1 MTVVWQHVAAATERV
16 VVGAG
21 SRSRLGELCD
31 AQGMS
36 RVVVVTGRTLHD
48 QTPVIR
54 DVEALLGTRHAATF
68 AGMREHVPAT
78 AAAALL
84 EELRSHAADGVVS
97 VGGGSPIDGAKV
109 ALHAYDAGATP
120 HLAMP
125 TTLSAAELTPMAGV
139 TDDSTLIKSG
149 VAGNRLTPR
158 VVILDPEITVH
169 TPARLWL
176 STGIRALDHAT
187 ETVYAPEDD
196 RFASFLAVES
206 IRRLRRW
213 LPVSK
218 ADDSDI
224 AAREQLQIAAWWSV
238 QGLPGVT
245 VAPSHALGRL
255 LGPLAG
261 VGHGITSCVLLPASI
276 DYTAHIA
283 PDRVARLTGA
293 YAVTDVFGVAAA
305 CRELIADL
313 GLPTSLREAGVGV
326 DARDRLISLIPDEWK
341 GIVNAAW

>member
-1 MTVVWQHVAAATERV
+1 
-16 VVGAG
+16 
-21 SRSRLGELCD
+21 
-31 AQGMS
+31 MS
-36 RVVVVTGRTLHD
+36 RVVVVTGRTLSEH
-48 QTPVIR
+48 TPVIR
-54 DVEALLGTRHAATF
+54 EVESLLGRRHAATF
-68 AGMREHVPAT
+68 AEMREHVPAT

-84 EELRSHAADGVVS
+84 EQLRTLGADGVVS

-125 TTLSAAELTPMAGV
+125 TTLSAAEFTPIAGV

-196 RFASFLAVES
+196 RFASFLAVEA
-206 IRRLRRW
+206 ILRLRKW
-213 LPVSK
+213 LPLSR
-218 ADDSDI
+218 ADEGDI
-224 AAREQLQIAAWWSV
+224 AAREQLQVAAWWSV

-261 VGHGITSCVLLPASI
+261 VGHGITSCVFLPASI
-276 DYTAHIA
+276 DHTARIA
-283 PDRVARLTGA
+283 ADRVARLTDA
-293 YAVTDVFGVAAA
+293 YGVADVGGVAAA
-305 CRELIADL
+305 CRELIATL
-313 GLPTSLREAGVGV
+313 GLPASLRDAGVGA
-326 DARDRLISLIPDEWK
+326 DTRDRLISLIPEGWK
-341 GIVNAAW
+341 GIVSASW